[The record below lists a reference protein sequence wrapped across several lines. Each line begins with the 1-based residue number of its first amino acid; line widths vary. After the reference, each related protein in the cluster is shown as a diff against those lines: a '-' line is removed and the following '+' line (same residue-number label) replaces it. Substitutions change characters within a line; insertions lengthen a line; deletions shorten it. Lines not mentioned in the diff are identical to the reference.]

1 MQIWFPAKNLL
12 SLPYFLFPEKKQH
25 RLSPVWW
32 HRSPGTGNT
41 VKIGDSL
48 RVTISASGEEELTAN
63 SLSINEKTIP
73 NSSLEDISGG
83 DYRFYYVISSGDTDR
98 SDASVI
104 PFSFELKDGSGNVSD
119 AYTESSVIADDCPG
133 IDANKSE
140 ISAIEFFP
148 SSTVQGINDEIDVV
162 ITAGESGLLGN
173 SLTINNVE
181 IPNVEL
187 IDSLDGRYGFTY
199 TISPG
204 ETDIADS
211 EAIPVNFVM
220 EDAAGNLS
228 EAFTTS
234 TAADC
239 PGIDANKPGI
249 SGVSFSPGSGTVLG
263 IDSTIVIT
271 VTAANLENDLTA
283 NTLAINSQ
291 PIATGTVTNNGD
303 GTYSFPYV
311 VGEGDG
317 DIADSSPVPVN
328 IIMEDAA
335 ANVSA
340 AYNSVSAS
348 ASPGIDATKPEIT
361 GVVFS
366 PGTGN
371 TVKIGDSLR
380 GTISASGGEEG
391 LTANSLTINGKTIP
405 NSSLEDI
412 SGGEYT
418 FYYVISSGDTDRSDA
433 SVIPFSFELKD
444 GSGNVSDPYTDGS
457 VTANDCPGIDA
468 NKPEI
473 SAIEFFPSSAV
484 QGINDEIDVVI
495 TAGETGL
502 TAASLTIN
510 DVTIPPGVLAD
521 SLDGRY
527 GFTYTISPGD
537 TDIADSEAIP
547 VDFVVED
554 AAGNL
559 SEAFT
564 TSTAAD
570 CPGIDANRP
579 GIKSV
584 IFTPGNGNTSIIGEN
599 IRVDVTAENNETGL
613 TAATF
618 QVNNIDISG
627 LFTEDGGGNYHATY
641 TVAPGNADINDT
653 DKLPVTIELSDGANL
668 SFTFT
673 EGDISVDNS
682 PGVDA
687 NSPEINNISSSAA
700 SAGLL
705 KVNDNILFT
714 IEPVI
719 P

>member
-48 RVTISASGEEELTAN
+48 RVTISA
-63 SLSINEKTIP
+63 
-73 NSSLEDISGG
+73 
-83 DYRFYYVISSGDTDR
+83 
-98 SDASVI
+98 
-104 PFSFELKDGSGNVSD
+104 
-119 AYTESSVIADDCPG
+119 
-133 IDANKSE
+133 
-140 ISAIEFFP
+140 
-148 SSTVQGINDEIDVV
+148 
-162 ITAGESGLLGN
+162 
-173 SLTINNVE
+173 
-181 IPNVEL
+181 
-187 IDSLDGRYGFTY
+187 
-199 TISPG
+199 
-204 ETDIADS
+204 
-211 EAIPVNFVM
+211 
-220 EDAAGNLS
+220 
-228 EAFTTS
+228 
-234 TAADC
+234 
-239 PGIDANKPGI
+239 
-249 SGVSFSPGSGTVLG
+249 
-263 IDSTIVIT
+263 
-271 VTAANLENDLTA
+271 
-283 NTLAINSQ
+283 
-291 PIATGTVTNNGD
+291 
-303 GTYSFPYV
+303 
-311 VGEGDG
+311 VGE
-317 DIADSSPVPVN
+317 V
-328 IIMEDAA
+328 
-335 ANVSA
+335 
-340 AYNSVSAS
+340 
-348 ASPGIDATKPEIT
+348 
-361 GVVFS
+361 
-366 PGTGN
+366 
-371 TVKIGDSLR
+371 
-380 GTISASGGEEG
+380 G

-412 SGGEYT
+412 SGGDYT

-457 VTANDCPGIDA
+457 VTAANCPGIDA

-484 QGINDEIDVVI
+484 QGINDEIDVVL

-502 TAASLTIN
+502 KADSLTIN
-510 DVTIPPGVLAD
+510 DVTIPPGALAD

-527 GFTYTISPGD
+527 GFTYTVSPGE

-547 VDFVVED
+547 VNFVMED